1 MKLNTVLAFSGI
13 FASALSA
20 PGAAFT
26 STVLTTTTSTV
37 TTGSVSTAYTF
48 LSGNPP
54 SSTPSPTAA
63 AAAENKR
70 AEEHGS
76 HPTVTS
82 TVSELTTI
90 AAPTTTNTLYPCAS
104 PFPSLTPTLPYGDA
118 TLPSNFS
125 TEIILFYVS
134 STTEGASAQACC
146 NACFFEL
153 ANCIQAYWY
162 SYEGCVVSLATNS
175 SLAGSASGEQV
186 STACPAGIFNGLTYE
201 QDTNPAF
208 RSTGNIAGPCGQ
220 TYNNL

>member
-1 MKLNTVLAFSGI
+1 MKLNTVIAWSGI
-13 FASALSA
+13 SASALSA
-20 PGAAFT
+20 PGAAIT

-37 TTGSVSTAYTF
+37 TIGSASTAYTF
-48 LSGNPP
+48 VSGNPP
-54 SSTPSPTAA
+54 SSTAA
-63 AAAENKR
+63 VVKKEVAKEKR
-70 AEEHGS
+70 A
-76 HPTVTS
+76 TTS
-82 TVSELTTI
+82 TVTEFITIEAPATTS
-90 AAPTTTNTLYPCAS
+90 TLYPCAS

-125 TEIILFYVS
+125 TANSLFYVS

-186 STACPAGIFNGLTYE
+186 STACPAGIFNGLAYE

-208 RSTGNIAGPCGQ
+208 RSTGTIAGPCGQ

>member
-1 MKLNTVLAFSGI
+1 MKLNTVIAWSGI

-20 PGAAFT
+20 PGAAIT

-37 TTGSVSTAYTF
+37 TIGSASTAYTF
-48 LSGNPP
+48 VSGNPP
-54 SSTPSPTAA
+54 SSTAA
-63 AAAENKR
+63 VVKKEVAKEKR
-70 AEEHGS
+70 A
-76 HPTVTS
+76 TTS
-82 TVSELTTI
+82 TVTEFITIEAPATTS
-90 AAPTTTNTLYPCAS
+90 TLYPCAS

-125 TEIILFYVS
+125 TANSLFYVS

-186 STACPAGIFNGLTYE
+186 STACPAGVFNGLAYE

>member
-1 MKLNTVLAFSGI
+1 MKLNTVLAWSGI

-20 PGAAFT
+20 PGAAFS

-37 TTGSVSTAYTF
+37 TTGSASTAYTF

-63 AAAENKR
+63 AAKHKR
-70 AEEHGS
+70 AEEHKG

-82 TVSELTTI
+82 TITEFTTI
-90 AAPTTTNTLYPCAS
+90 AAPATTSTLYPCAS

-118 TLPSNFS
+118 TLPSNFT
-125 TEIILFYVS
+125 TENSLFYVS

-201 QDTNPAF
+201 QDTDPAF
-208 RSTGNIAGPCGQ
+208 RSTGNIVGPCGQ
-220 TYNNL
+220 TYNDL

>member
-1 MKLNTVLAFSGI
+1 MKLNTALTYGGI
-13 FASALSA
+13 FTSALSA
-20 PGAAFT
+20 PGAASY

-37 TTGSVSTAYTF
+37 TTGSASTAYTF

-54 SSTPSPTAA
+54 SSTPFL
-63 AAAENKR
+63 
-70 AEEHGS
+70 
-76 HPTVTS
+76 TVTS
-82 TVSELTTI
+82 TITEFTTV
-90 AAPTTTNTLYPCAS
+90 AAPATTSTLYPCAS

-118 TLPSNFS
+118 TLPSDIT
-125 TEIILFYVS
+125 TENSLFYVS

-175 SLAGSASGEQV
+175 SLAGSASGKQV

-201 QDTNPAF
+201 QDTDPAF

-220 TYNNL
+220 TYNDL

>member
-1 MKLNTVLAFSGI
+1 V
-13 FASALSA
+13 
-20 PGAAFT
+20 
-26 STVLTTTTSTV
+26 
-37 TTGSVSTAYTF
+37 
-48 LSGNPP
+48 
-54 SSTPSPTAA
+54 
-63 AAAENKR
+63 ENKR
-70 AEEHGS
+70 AKEKRG

-82 TVSELTTI
+82 TVTEFTTVE
-90 AAPTTTNTLYPCAS
+90 AAASTSTLYPCAS

-125 TEIILFYVS
+125 TENTLFYVS